1 MASAALLSTGLV
13 VPTTR
18 SSWES
23 STLNGINSLSIVEAA
38 VPLPS
43 ATEVLISVRAIGLNY
58 ADVFVCQG
66 VYDAANKALAADPER
81 ESFCPGLEFSGV
93 VLQAGDA
100 CSAVRAG
107 DRVYGFARFGAYRT
121 AVVVA
126 EKHVR
131 KLPDAWSFAEGA
143 ALVAQG
149 CTAWHGL
156 VQLGRAQKGERA
168 LIHSAAGGVGSAALS
183 ICKSLGLEATAV
195 VGSESKVKYLEER
208 FPDWPGLSILVRG
221 KEKEYGAQLKELGY
235 EYDLCLESLGGKY
248 LTGALDSLA
257 PMGRLLHFGATHSY
271 GGAAD
276 GLRKWLTFAA
286 GWLSRPLIDPG
297 ALVPK
302 NIAVI
307 GFNLIWLTERD
318 ELMAQELE
326 DMLTKGGLGDRP
338 PAVGAE
344 FEWARLPDAL
354 EHLKSGKSVGKVVVT
369 VDS

>member
-1 MASAALLSTGLV
+1 M
-13 VPTTR
+13 
-18 SSWES
+18 
-23 STLNGINSLSIVEAA
+23 
-38 VPLPS
+38 
-43 ATEVLISVRAIGLNY
+43 
-58 ADVFVCQG
+58 
-66 VYDAANKALAADPER
+66 
-81 ESFCPGLEFSGV
+81 
-93 VLQAGDA
+93 
-100 CSAVRAG
+100 
-107 DRVYGFARFGAYRT
+107 
-121 AVVVA
+121 
-126 EKHVR
+126 
-131 KLPDAWSFAEGA
+131 
-143 ALVAQG
+143 
-149 CTAWHGL
+149 
-156 VQLGRAQKGERA
+156 
-168 LIHSAAGGVGSAALS
+168 
-183 ICKSLGLEATAV
+183 
-195 VGSESKVKYLEER
+195 KYLEER

-326 DMLTKGGLGDRP
+326 DIAAERDTWMESALCPLPTTLPWCEATASGGDELVR
-338 PAVGAE
+338 V
-344 FEWARLPDAL
+344 RVRVRV
-354 EHLKSGKSVGKVVVT
+354 S
-369 VDS
+369 